1 MGLFTWING
10 LLQPQK
16 GTIRVNGGYQ
26 PCSHGGTPNPPPSDF
41 DYYLDRE
48 ITRRRGFNP
57 PCGGGE
63 ITRTQWEAMRTT
75 FTEGAVQRGNGNG
88 GPVTPK
94 PPIKPQPTGGRLIYG
109 DRDPGPVPPVL
120 PDDLA
125 EMPSDQQMERWK
137 RAAIAE
143 HAKGGEPTWRTAA
156 LLAFHNTDLG
166 VPWADEITSKLT
178 GDGLAEPVATD
189 EELDEELWDVWDHAG
204 WCNDAR
210 RAIYARGRADER
222 TAILRALGVEP

>member
-1 MGLFTWING
+1 
-10 LLQPQK
+10 
-16 GTIRVNGGYQ
+16 
-26 PCSHGGTPNPPPSDF
+26 
-41 DYYLDRE
+41 
-48 ITRRRGFNP
+48 
-57 PCGGGE
+57 
-63 ITRTQWEAMRTT
+63 MRTT

-137 RAAIAE
+137 LAAIAE
-143 HAKGGEPTWRTAA
+143 YRNGGEPTWHTAA
-156 LLAFHNTDLG
+156 LLAFAESRRQAQSLQIPPPG
-166 VPWADEITSKLT
+166 
-178 GDGLAEPVATD
+178 AEPVAT
-189 EELDEELWDVWDHAG
+189 DEELWDVWDHAG

>member
-1 MGLFTWING
+1 MGLFTWIKG
-10 LLQPQK
+10 L
-16 GTIRVNGGYQ
+16 GRRGFN
-26 PCSHGGTPNPPPSDF
+26 TPLSFDEWLATPPPKTAAAINRH
-41 DYYLDRE
+41 LDRE
-48 ITRRRGFNP
+48 ITRRRGSNP
-57 PCGGGE
+57 PAPGSK
-63 ITRTQWEAMRTT
+63 
-75 FTEGAVQRGNGNG
+75 
-88 GPVTPK
+88 PVAP
-94 PPIKPQPTGGRLIYG
+94 
-109 DRDPGPVPPVL
+109 
-120 PDDLA
+120 A

-137 RAAIAE
+137 LAAIAE
-143 HAKGGEPTWRTAA
+143 YRNGGEPTWHTAA

-222 TAILRALGVEP
+222 TAILRALGVEL